1 MKETIKKI
9 INEVLG
15 VPSGVLESS
24 EKLYKSIAKKI
35 PTIDD
40 LSDREW
46 EFNFRTSL
54 QIIDFNIKNIK
65 LKVEFIETD
74 KVDEV
79 KIISMAFSN
88 QSTFSDTEFVLV
100 NIIDPN
106 TISLSV
112 TFAGPE
118 NTTEDDVINCF
129 KENKEEFIS
138 SLSHE
143 LTHAVNFFKTG
154 KTSVKSMAS
163 YAGYQKTSFPF
174 NPIQDFLHYLYFIHS
189 IENLVRP
196 SEVASLMRL
205 GKIDREKFYEFLLNN
220 KTYNM
225 LQKINQFS
233 YQQMREELKKEHKDV
248 KQFLK
253 IINVDVTP
261 LKTPDEIV
269 TELLRIVYINLV
281 NNSLSTVKDM
291 MTNNFLEAFL
301 GFQGEKDKFF
311 NKMLNFFTRFD
322 KNPENFYL
330 YEEKNF
336 KYVSEKMMK
345 KLVKLYDLANVN
357 PSSIKNWELHH
368 KINKT
373 GEQFETEIKFKPKK
387 IKK

>member
-24 EKLYKSIAKKI
+24 EKLYNLIVKKI

-40 LSDREW
+40 LSDKEW
-46 EFNFRTSL
+46 EFNFRTNL

-74 KVDEV
+74 RVDEV
-79 KIISMAFSN
+79 KIISMAFAN

-100 NIIDPN
+100 NVIDPN
-106 TISLSV
+106 RISLSV

-143 LTHAVNFFKTG
+143 LTHAINFFKKG

-163 YAGYQKTSFPF
+163 YAGYQKTNFPF
-174 NPIQDFLHYLYFIHS
+174 EPIQNFLHYLYFIHS
-189 IENLVRP
+189 IENIVRP
-196 SEVASLMRL
+196 SEVASLMRS
-205 GKIDREKFYEFLLNN
+205 GKIDRNKFYDFLLNN
-220 KTYNM
+220 KTYTM
-225 LQKINQFS
+225 LQRINQFS

-248 KQFLK
+248 KKFLK
-253 IINVDVTP
+253 AIDVDVTP
-261 LKTPDEIV
+261 LKTPDELV
-269 TELLRIVYINLV
+269 TELLRIVYVNLV
-281 NNSLSTVKDM
+281 NKSLSTVKDM
-291 MTNNFLEAFL
+291 MTNNFLESFL

-311 NKMLNFFTRFD
+311 DKMINFFTRFD